1 MNNISGGQSD
11 GGLLQGGVSSPH
23 LLPQQRGRAARP
35 ALLLQG
41 LPRPRPRAQP
51 RAPAGARHHARRQRA
66 EGHGAGAQR
75 PRHPRQRRLRL
86 EGELP
91 RERRR
96 VAPARDALG
105 RDEVRHLLLQGEQ
118 LGDTSDSRTEVTIVD
133 I

>member
-1 MNNISGGQSD
+1 MNIVSGGQSD

-41 LPRPRPRAQP
+41 LPQPRPQPRAQ

-66 EGHGAGAQR
+66 EGHGARAQR

-118 LGDTSDSRTEVTIVD
+118 
-133 I
+133 